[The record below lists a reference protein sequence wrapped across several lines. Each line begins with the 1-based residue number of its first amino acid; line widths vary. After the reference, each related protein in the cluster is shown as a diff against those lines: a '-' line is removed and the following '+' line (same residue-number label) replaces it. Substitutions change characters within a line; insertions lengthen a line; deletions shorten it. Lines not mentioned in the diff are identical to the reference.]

1 MPLPRYSFPPLELV
15 LPPSRFQEPLRLMG
29 TCYDNALRLSRWLR
43 RETLGV
49 VQRLHLR
56 VSLLAPGA
64 PRVSRDDAIT
74 RTDS

>member
-1 MPLPRYSFPPLELV
+1 
-15 LPPSRFQEPLRLMG
+15 MG
-29 TCYDNALRLSRWLR
+29 TCYDNAMHRRVLR

-64 PRVSRDDAIT
+64 PSVPRDDAIT